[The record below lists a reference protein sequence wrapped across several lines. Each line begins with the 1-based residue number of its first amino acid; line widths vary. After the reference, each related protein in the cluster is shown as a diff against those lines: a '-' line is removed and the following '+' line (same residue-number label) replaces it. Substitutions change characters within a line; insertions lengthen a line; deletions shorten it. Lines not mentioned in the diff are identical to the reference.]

1 MEYSIVDELAGCD
14 FGDMRLNRR
23 AIKVATGFSQRP
35 NLSIPTAC
43 GGRSETKAAYRFFDN
58 ENVKPQGII
67 SPHCLRSIE
76 RVSQCEVAVL
86 AQDTTEIDLT
96 NPEQQVVG
104 AGVMASEKMFGAFMH
119 PLFALRDDGVPLG
132 TVSMT
137 YWTRPAIDK
146 SKTQE
151 QKDNERK
158 KIPIEEKESFRWI
171 EGLREARKVAEQ
183 CPNTKI
189 VVVADSEADI
199 YELFAEERSTSHQRN
214 VELIVRG
221 CHDRCTD
228 SEQGKILATVRA
240 SGPKYDCQVK
250 VGARK
255 AKIST
260 ETRARRTSR
269 KPRTANCQV
278 FACSVILQPPDRTG
292 VKLPPVKIN
301 VVLVEEQD
309 PPEGDEPIQWILVTT
324 LPVDSETDIRN
335 VVKYYCLRWEIEIFF
350 KTLKSGCRIEERRFE
365 TLEREMNCVAMY
377 MIVAW
382 RIMLMCRLGRECPD
396 MTCEAVFETSEWQ
409 AIYKVTQRKDPPSS
423 PPTLNE
429 MIRMV
434 ATLGGFIDRKRN
446 EPGTQTLWIGM
457 QRMYDIANCW
467 EIFGPGKR
475 LLN

>member
-1 MEYSIVDELAGCD
+1 MVFHWVRYRCRTGRVQRSI
-14 FGDMRLNRR
+14 
-23 AIKVATGFSQRP
+23 SQRRKIRKTTSERRF
-35 NLSIPTAC
+35 LSKK
-43 GGRSETKAAYRFFDN
+43 RKAFAGSKGYARL
-58 ENVKPQGII
+58 EN
-67 SPHCLRSIE
+67 
-76 RVSQCEVAVL
+76 
-86 AQDTTEIDLT
+86 
-96 NPEQQVVG
+96 
-104 AGVMASEKMFGAFMH
+104 
-119 PLFALRDDGVPLG
+119 
-132 TVSMT
+132 
-137 YWTRPAIDK
+137 
-146 SKTQE
+146 
-151 QKDNERK
+151 
-158 KIPIEEKESFRWI
+158 
-171 EGLREARKVAEQ
+171 VAEQ

-199 YELFAEERSTSHQRN
+199 YELFAEERSTSHQRG

-228 SEQGKILATVRA
+228 SEHGKILATVRA

-260 ETRARRTSR
+260 EARARRTSR
-269 KPRTANCQV
+269 KPRMANCQV
-278 FACSVILQPPDRTG
+278 FACSVMLQPPGRTG
-292 VKLPPVKIN
+292 IKLPPVKLN

-309 PPEGDEPIQWILVTT
+309 PPEGEEPIQWILVTT

-335 VVKYYCLRWEIEIFF
+335 VVKYYCLRWQIEIFF

-365 TLEREMNCVAMY
+365 TLEREMNCVAIY
-377 MIVAW
+377 IIVAW
-382 RIMLMCRLGRECPD
+382 RIMLMCHLGRECPD

-409 AIYKVTQRKDPPSS
+409 AIYKVTQRKDPPST